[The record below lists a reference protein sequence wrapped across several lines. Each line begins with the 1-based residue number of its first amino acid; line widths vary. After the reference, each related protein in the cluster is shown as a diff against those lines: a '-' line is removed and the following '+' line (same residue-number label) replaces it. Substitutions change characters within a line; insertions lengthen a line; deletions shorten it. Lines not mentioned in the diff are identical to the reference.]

1 MDMSTTN
8 FYPGNNPNQ
17 IIKNMAR
24 ELEESTVGPSQNL
37 YSSQSSKHFPS
48 HE

>member
-1 MDMSTTN
+1 MDWSN
-8 FYPGNNPNQ
+8 GSVYPNSGTLMHNPNQ

-24 ELEESTVGPSQNL
+24 ELEESTVRPSQTNL
-37 YSSQSSKHFPS
+37 NPMR